1 MGGVMR
7 EYTTAARVNPGELSD
22 LITDTDKDERF
33 GLARSF
39 FLYVQKREAYED
51 PGIDATV
58 DMMTENLLRR
68 RQIAAVQNWFL
79 QARASAN
86 VVEAPTE

>member
-1 MGGVMR
+1 MCIR
-7 EYTTAARVNPGELSD
+7 DS

-39 FLYVQKREAYED
+39 FLYVVKREAYED
-51 PGIDATV
+51 TGIEATV

-68 RQIAAVQNWFL
+68 RQIAAVLIWFL

>member
-1 MGGVMR
+1 MTV
-7 EYTTAARVNPGELSD
+7 
-22 LITDTDKDERF
+22 
-33 GLARSF
+33 
-39 FLYVQKREAYED
+39 YVQKREAYED
-51 PGIDATV
+51 TGFEATV